1 MLFKKKEENP
11 PKANQSRTEKKE
23 KKGALAE
30 WVDAIVFALVVS
42 TIVRVLVFQSYHIPT
57 ESMESTQLAGDFL
70 FVNNVSYGA
79 LIPFTEWRVPGF
91 TKPEVGDIVVFRY
104 PIDPSV
110 DYIKR
115 CVGIAGDTIEIKDR
129 QLFNNGKIFPNPPKS
144 QFVTK
149 YTMKKGD
156 QTQETSRPWP
166 IHKPWNRDWYGPLY
180 IPKKGDV
187 IPMNAETY
195 PIYEKCIIYDTKMKP
210 RLVNNLVYLDGKIIS
225 EYTIQQDYYFM
236 MGDNRDNSL
245 DSRYWGFVPYNNVKG
260 TPLFTWFSWDSNIP
274 FTRPIDLLASIRWSR
289 LLRPI
294 E

>member
-1 MLFKKKEENP
+1 MLFKKKDEDVS
-11 PKANQSRTEKKE
+11 KSKKKE
-23 KKGALAE
+23 KKGAVAE
-30 WVDAIVFALVVS
+30 WIDAIIFALVVS

-91 TKPEVGDIVVFRY
+91 TKPEAGDIVVFRW
-104 PIDPSV
+104 PIDPSI

-115 CVGIAGDTIEIKDR
+115 CVGGPGDSLQIINK
-129 QLFNNGKIFPNPPKS
+129 QLYRNGQIFPNPPKS
-144 QFVTK
+144 QFVTGV
-149 YTMKKGD
+149 TLPEGVRPGD
-156 QTQETSRPWP
+156 NAWP
-166 IHKPWNRDWYGPLY
+166 QNKPWNRDFYGPIY

-195 PIYEKCIIYDTKMKP
+195 PLYEKCIIYDTKVKP
-210 RLVNNLVYLDGKIIS
+210 RMVNNLVYLNGKVIT

-236 MGDNRDNSL
+236 MGDNRENSL

-260 TPLFTWFSWDSNIP
+260 TPLFTWWSWDSNISI
-274 FTRPIDLLASIRWSR
+274 FRPIDLLASIRWSR
-289 LLRPI
+289 ILRPI

>member
-1 MLFKKKEENP
+1 MLFKKKEE
-11 PKANQSRTEKKE
+11 KKKE

-30 WVDAIVFALVVS
+30 WIDAIVFALVVS

-91 TKPEVGDIVVFRY
+91 TKPEAGDIVVFRW
-104 PIDPSV
+104 PIDPNI

-115 CVGIAGDTIEIKDR
+115 CVGVAGDTIQIIKK
-129 QLFNNGKIFPNPPKS
+129 QLYNNGKIFPNPPKS
-144 QFVTK
+144 QFIA
-149 YTMKKGD
+149 GD
-156 QTQETSRPWP
+156 SYPENQRWIDNAWP
-166 IHKPWNRDWYGPLY
+166 QNKPWNRDSYGPLY

-187 IPMNAETY
+187 IPMNAETFSL
-195 PIYEKCIIYDTKMKP
+195 YEKCIIYDTKMKP
-210 RLVNNLVYLDGKIIS
+210 RMVNNLVYLDGKIIS

-236 MGDNRDNSL
+236 MGDNRENSL

-289 LLRPI
+289 ILRPI